1 MSAASIHFLLT
12 LRNQLKL
19 YHWQTKT
26 YSRHVAVDKVLGD
39 LDTLVDSFVEIY
51 IGKYG
56 RPKLTGAQATLKLHN
71 LTDAGATALCK
82 SSVNYML
89 KQLVKDLVAADSDL
103 ISLRDDMLGLMHQL
117 LYLFTLK

>member
-26 YSRHVAVDKVLGD
+26 YSRHMAVDKVLGD

-103 ISLRDDMLGLMHQL
+103 VNLRDEMMGLMHQL

>member
-1 MSAASIHFLLT
+1 M
-12 LRNQLKL
+12 
-19 YHWQTKT
+19 
-26 YSRHVAVDKVLGD
+26 AVDKVLGD
-39 LDTLVDSFVEIY
+39 LDTLIDSFVEIY

-82 SSVNYML
+82 SSLTYL
-89 KQLVKDLVAADSDL
+89 QKQLVKGLPDSDSDL
-103 ISLRDDMLGLMHQL
+103 VNLRDEMLGLINQL

>member
-26 YSRHVAVDKVLGD
+26 YSRHMATDKVLGD
-39 LDTLVDSFVEIY
+39 LDTLIDSFVEIY

-89 KQLVKDLVAADSDL
+89 KQLVKGLVDADSDL

>member
-26 YSRHVAVDKVLGD
+26 YSRHMAVDKVLGD
-39 LDTLVDSFVEIY
+39 LDTLIDSFVEIY

-56 RPKLTGAQATLKLHN
+56 RPKLTGAQATLRLHN

-89 KQLVKDLVAADSDL
+89 KQLVKGLSDADSDL
-103 ISLRDDMLGLMHQL
+103 VNLLDEMMGLMHKL